1 MGSILISIFTFILL
15 IVCGLMT
22 VIILMQKPSA
32 NAGMGASLG
41 GGAAESVFG
50 GETANVLLKY
60 TVRIAVVFFVLSF
73 LLYMANLWVHRSI
86 LVQNESPLPGGSQ
99 MGIPATAPANTTTST
114 APAAASGSAAAAA
127 TKAPASSAVPAAAS
141 GSAIAPKS

>member
-15 IVCGLMT
+15 IICGLMT
-22 VIILMQKPSA
+22 VVILMQKPSA

-73 LLYMANLWVHRSI
+73 LLYMANLWVHRS
-86 LVQNESPLPGGSQ
+86 SGSQ
-99 MGIPATAPANTTTST
+99 NSNALPNLPVPAGAANTT
-114 APAAASGSAAAAA
+114 APAAATAA
-127 TKAPASSAVPAAAS
+127 TAAKAPATTAAAPAAPAAS
-141 GSAIAPKS
+141 APASTAKN